1 MLVKQLAEKNT
12 YNNLHY
18 YCGDEQNVLKRV
30 YQASVKHKSNNIIRI
45 NADCPFVD
53 YRIIDSIILKHKYS
67 DIKYDFVST
76 KLTNRSLPYGLD
88 IELFTS
94 EYLKKLF
101 EKKLSNYHC
110 ENVTTYMLDD
120 KKSKKT
126 SLQIPFNFSD
136 VRMVIDTIDDYFN
149 MCKLEDALEDY
160 ESIHIIDY
168 INKVKKSI

>member
-1 MLVKQLAEKNT
+1 MIGCIIQARMGSTRLPGKVMKIIDGKIPSISYTINQLKSCKSLDKIIVAIPNNESNYDLGLLVKQLAEKNT

-94 EYLKKLF
+94 EYLKKL
-101 EKKLSNYHC
+101 
-110 ENVTTYMLDD
+110 
-120 KKSKKT
+120 
-126 SLQIPFNFSD
+126 
-136 VRMVIDTIDDYFN
+136 
-149 MCKLEDALEDY
+149 
-160 ESIHIIDY
+160 SI
-168 INKVKKSI
+168 